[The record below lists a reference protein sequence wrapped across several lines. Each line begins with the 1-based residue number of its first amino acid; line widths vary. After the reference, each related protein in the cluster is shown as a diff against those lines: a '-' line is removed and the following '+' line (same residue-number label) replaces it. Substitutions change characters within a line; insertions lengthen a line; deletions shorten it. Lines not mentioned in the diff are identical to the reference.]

1 MRIYSKTDSPNFKA
15 SINKNTSAMKTACAY
30 MERCKDYEPPYA
42 NTKTELELFRLIEKA
57 LAKHPSKEV
66 LNITRIIDNRF
77 FWNERALIKS
87 SKASFVDVEPVRDDS
102 IAGELG
108 VIRRILDPENKDM
121 FNRLMG
127 LEFSSKYDKWW
138 NKNISP
144 IWENINSLYRENP
157 EIEPNIDDS
166 EYNECFRKQIDIY
179 ESQYL
184 SKTDGN
190 QVKSKKETTNP
201 TAIGKAFDR
210 SGLMVL
216 IVGFAVMLSGIYA
229 LRQHAAHKNMQQQ
242 NKNITTIVT
251 DSLHKLSAD
260 TLDLTKMIIK

>member
-1 MRIYSKTDSPNFKA
+1 MRIYSKTDIPNFKA

-127 LEFSSKYDKWW
+127 QEFSSKYDKWW
-138 NKNISP
+138 NKHISP
-144 IWENINSLYRENP
+144 IWEDINSLYRENP
-157 EIEPNIDDS
+157 EIEPNINDS

-179 ESQYL
+179 DSQFL
-184 SKTDGN
+184 SKTNEKNKADSN
-190 QVKSKKETTNP
+190 KDANNSK
-201 TAIGKAFDR
+201 GKAFDA
-210 SGLMVL
+210 SGLHAMIL
-216 IVGFAVMLSGIYA
+216 GFAIVMGVIYA
-229 LRQHAAHKNMQQQ
+229 LKSQVKHQ
-242 NKNITTIVT
+242 NFKKQDITITTNK
-251 DSLHKLSAD
+251 DSVNKLNSD
-260 TLDLTKMIIK
+260 TIDLTKNFLK